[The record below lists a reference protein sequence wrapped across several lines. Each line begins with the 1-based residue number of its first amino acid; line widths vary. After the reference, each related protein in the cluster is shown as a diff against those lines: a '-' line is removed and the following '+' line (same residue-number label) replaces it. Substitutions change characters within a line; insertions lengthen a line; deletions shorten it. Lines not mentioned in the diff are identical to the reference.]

1 MVREIN
7 AELLLGRLV
16 IAPNGKS
23 IGRIEEIIAEP
34 QGSQLIVTEFHLG
47 SFGLME
53 RFAMSLLGPEL
64 RAFLGGK
71 SGQGYR
77 VPWHKLD
84 LSDPEKPKISCGV
97 EELESLE
104 L

>member
-1 MVREIN
+1 MAPGSRYRDRYRARARREGNAGSRLAGLVEGQGDQTHSGFLTMVREIN
-7 AELLLGRLV
+7 AELLLGRQV

-53 RFAMSLLGPEL
+53 RFAMSL
-64 RAFLGGK
+64 
-71 SGQGYR
+71 
-77 VPWHKLD
+77 
-84 LSDPEKPKISCGV
+84 
-97 EELESLE
+97 
-104 L
+104 